1 MTEISTDNISS
12 SVVEANS
19 TPPPLPPAD
28 TSPPPAAENG
38 VEEEGEVIK
47 CKETVIIEGDIDSTT
62 LPPEESNNMAFN
74 GVRFS
79 RTNSECS
86 VNNQKESSSNNSY
99 WTINDDDET
108 AVEADEESI
117 SSSLKEDMN
126 ARYPI
131 LKVNKKP
138 EKVEPQPE
146 LKAEFRGRSASEL
159 IAETRGRSASNA
171 SSISRKDFILPETR
185 GRTASISSTLSRMSG
200 GVFKQTTEVHVDQS
214 NMTYKVIA
222 TKEKLTLDNAIP
234 ALDDAKNS
242 VLSTLNDFPAV
253 SELTLDKITQLIR
266 EIAFRYQRLPFFR
279 YRLFTLAC
287 LSICYFILPGFLTGL
302 LFGLYLSLIA
312 FLFICVSDPIMPGS
326 ISAQQC
332 ERVVDEVA
340 EYSKK
345 EEATPKV
352 YKGWMNILNEAY
364 NPRTF
369 HVNRIQTVLV
379 RLDGCMLRISRPER
393 QLLKHAYH
401 DDPTLTKKEPTM
413 LAQSIYDL
421 TNASVKLR
429 PKRLAKRRWFSR
441 KYPICIRLA
450 SPDNEIHSRNE
461 DRFMLSQSKTMN
473 SLAKDHDE
481 DSGSSSPGP
490 LKKLFRRKKRSRKP
504 SEMSH
509 ASNNSDVQSANGESM
524 SVKSADGHIQ
534 SYDVSSRTTERGK
547 EADGYLSDLD
557 LSNESD
563 GDIVGVHRSFSAEN
577 LNRIPLVRLQRN
589 FPGSKNRAFR
599 NIYLFGRS
607 AREKERWFHV
617 LRKACN
623 KYTEKDQAR
632 PFRKSSLPTQTSSSS
647 VSSGGMSRDYFLY
660 LMDHLQF
667 SKHLEEILSKPLDQ
681 RSDEEKADCGTI
693 FMDLGRQK
701 WQKPAISNSSE
712 FVIFANLMTCRL
724 FYDFCR
730 DEFFCNMVKAKIQ
743 NKLAS
748 MHMPYFIED
757 LELSKFEIGT
767 KIPKIQKI
775 YTPTVDDWGIWFDV
789 EIHYEGCIRLVLETK
804 ADLMKLKDN
813 PDPITTSSKSG
824 DSASSLLSSMQ
835 KVVGHYSDEEVA
847 ESPET
852 SPDEDYGSKV
862 KYHEPTTKE
871 KTGQKILNFVD
882 KFAHSKIFK
891 AATHLKP
898 IKKAMEEVS
907 STRLVLNVEITSL
920 DGTLSINLPPPPSD
934 RLWYAFRSPPQMS
947 IKAVPQVGD
956 RSVAFSTVSDWIVQ
970 KIRLVLEKNL
980 VLPNMDDIRIP
991 VLGGNALLNAPLN
1004 Q

>member
-1 MTEISTDNISS
+1 MTEIIEDNIEAKTDNKIIQCKDSGEII
-12 SVVEANS
+12 VNNS
-19 TPPPLPPAD
+19 A
-28 TSPPPAAENG
+28 
-38 VEEEGEVIK
+38 EEE
-47 CKETVIIEGDIDSTT
+47 DDSQQAA
-62 LPPEESNNMAFN
+62 MAFN

-86 VNNQKESSSNNSY
+86 INNQKETTSGSNNSY
-99 WTINDDDET
+99 WTINDDEVNVEVD
-108 AVEADEESI
+108 AGVEADESSI
-117 SSSLKEDMN
+117 ASSMKETN
-126 ARYPI
+126 SSYPF
-131 LKVNKKP
+131 LRETSP
-138 EKVEPQPE
+138 EQQQQQNQRQLEVM
-146 LKAEFRGRSASEL
+146 AEARGRSAS
-159 IAETRGRSASNA
+159 SVSK
-171 SSISRKDFILPETR
+171 SSITSFLSKKGTNVSRAGSMVRET
-185 GRTASISSTLSRMSG
+185 TQVI
-200 GVFKQTTEVHVDQS
+200 VDDP

-222 TKEKLTLDNAIP
+222 TKEKLTLDNAFP
-234 ALDDAKNS
+234 SLDDAKTLLPTS
-242 VLSTLNDFPAV
+242 LDELPAIKDLS
-253 SELTLDKITQLIR
+253 LDKITQLLR

-287 LSICYFILPGFLTGL
+287 LSIIYFILPGFITGL
-302 LFGLYLSLIA
+302 LFGLYLSIIA
-312 FLFICVSDPIMPGS
+312 FLFVCVSDPIIPGTLS
-326 ISAQQC
+326 QQQFQH
-332 ERVVDEVA
+332 VVDEVA
-340 EYSKK
+340 DYSKK

-364 NPRTF
+364 NPHTF
-369 HVNRIQTVLV
+369 HVNHIQTVLV
-379 RLDGCMLRISRPER
+379 RLDGNMLRISRPER
-393 QLLKHAYH
+393 SVLKHAFY
-401 DDPTLTKKEPTM
+401 DDPSLNNAEPRM
-413 LAQSIYDL
+413 MAQSIYDL

-461 DRFMLSQSKTMN
+461 DRWQMQHSKTMN
-473 SLAKDHDE
+473 TIAKDSDNE
-481 DSGSSSPGP
+481 STSSAGP
-490 LKKLFRRKKRSRKP
+490 LTKLFRRKKKRSRKP

-509 ASNNSDVQSANGESM
+509 DSNASGKDSEVQSAHNVDAISTQ
-524 SVKSADGHIQ
+524 SADAKIA
-534 SYDVSSRTTERGK
+534 SSDDIVMGK
-547 EADGYLSDLD
+547 EADGYISDLD

-563 GDIVGVHRSFSAEN
+563 GDIVGVHRSFSATD
-577 LNRIPLVRLQRN
+577 LNRTSVIKLQKN
-589 FPGSKNRAFR
+589 FPGSKTRAFR

-623 KYTEKDQAR
+623 KYTEAKTR
-632 PFRKSSLPTQTSSSS
+632 NLRKTSLPSPSSSTS
-647 VSSGGMSRDYFLY
+647 NGMSRDYFLY

-667 SKHLEEILSKPLDQ
+667 SKHLEEILLKPLDQ
-681 RSDEEKADCGTI
+681 RTNEEKAECGTI

-712 FVIFANLMTCRL
+712 FVIFANLMTMRL

-730 DEFFCNMVKAKIQ
+730 DEFFCSLVKDKIQ

-748 MHMPYFIED
+748 IHLPYFIES

-775 YTPTVDDWGIWFDV
+775 YAPVVDDWGIWVDF

-804 ADLMKLKDN
+804 ADLMKLKEN
-813 PDPITTSSKSG
+813 PDPTEGGEKNATSCLTITK
-824 DSASSLLSSMQ
+824 ALSR
-835 KVVGHYSDEEVA
+835 YSHESVA

-862 KYHEPTTKE
+862 KYHDLSTKE
-871 KTGQKILNFVD
+871 KTGQKILNLVD
-882 KFAHSKIFK
+882 KVAHSKIFK
-891 AATHLKP
+891 AATNMKP

-920 DGTLSINLPPPPSD
+920 EGTLALNLPPPPSD
-934 RLWYAFRSPPQMS
+934 RLWYAFRSPPTMS
-947 IKAVPQVGD
+947 VKAVPQVGD
-956 RSVAFSTVSDWIVQ
+956 RSVAFSTVSDWIVS

-980 VLPNMDDIRIP
+980 VVPNMDDIRIP